1 MNINACS
8 ILYFL
13 YFPSLLMWIKEREI
27 SHLRLVSED
36 SIPLILLNTF
46 CVLVS
51 AVLGTGLRTRDDQ

>member
-1 MNINACS
+1 MNINARS

-36 SIPLILLNTF
+36 SIPLIFIEYLLCAGQCCAGHWPTDK
-46 CVLVS
+46 
-51 AVLGTGLRTRDDQ
+51 G